1 MKKLAT
7 LTLAAAALATP
18 ALAGTMTI
26 SFAND
31 SGETVVMTFDD
42 ATGTATVE
50 GQEGSFPYTFDADAN
65 QLCGDATGEGEVCAT
80 FAEKNEAPTVGDT
93 GAYTTSDGGSGTA
106 TITAMSE

>member
-31 SGETVVMTFDD
+31 SGETVVMTFDQ
-42 ATGTATVE
+42 ATMKGSVE
-50 GQEGSFPYTFDADAN
+50 GAEGEFDYTWDAETKT
-65 QLCGDATGEGEVCAT
+65 LCGDATGEGEVCAT
-80 FAEKNEAPTVGDT
+80 LAEANEPPAVGDAS
-93 GAYTTSDGGSGTA
+93 AYTTSDGGSGTA